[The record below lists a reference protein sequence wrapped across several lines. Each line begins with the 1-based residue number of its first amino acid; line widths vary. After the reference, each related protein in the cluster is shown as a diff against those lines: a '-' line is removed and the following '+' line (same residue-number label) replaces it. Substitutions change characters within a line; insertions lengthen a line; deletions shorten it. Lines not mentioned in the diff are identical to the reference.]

1 MSRRADQ
8 LLLTAVRHGGAPV
21 GFLAATS
28 LLLAGV
34 YLALPAVMGR
44 ALDAVLGGHDAAL
57 WVSLA
62 AVSIAL
68 LVACDAA
75 DDYIGAV
82 ANARSI
88 AWLRRTLLRQV
99 LALGTRAARRF
110 GAGDLVSRLVGN
122 TARTGSAPS
131 GLVWALTELVP
142 PVGGVVALALI
153 DPWLCVT
160 FVAGLPLVVLLVR
173 AFVRDVAD
181 LNEQYF
187 ATQGRIAGR
196 LVGALAGIRTIAV
209 AGTVGREVGR
219 VLAPLPELHRNGLG
233 MWRAYARVSARS
245 ALVVP
250 LMQVAV
256 LAVAGLELSRGR
268 ISIGQVVA
276 ASEYVLLA
284 MGVGSIVSSV
294 SKLTFARATAA
305 RIAEVLDEPAMRY
318 GAERLPARTGGR
330 AGRGRLDFRQVTVR
344 AADGTVVLD
353 GLDLTVPGGALV
365 AVVGRS
371 GSGKSLL
378 AALAGRLLDPD
389 EGEVLLDGVPLRRLA
404 RDELRRAVAYGFE
417 RPVLLGETVADAIG
431 FGSGAGPGPG
441 SSSASGSG
449 ADSDSASGSG
459 AQPPADELVAQAATA
474 ARADA
479 FIRHLPAG
487 YGTPLARVPMSGG
500 EAQRIGLARA
510 FVQAGRVLVLD
521 DVAASLDTVTE
532 HHISQALTGALADR
546 TRLVVTHR
554 ASTAARAQY
563 VVWLA
568 GGRIRAQ
575 GTHDRLWN
583 DPGYRAVFQPV
594 ATPGRAS

>member
-1 MSRRADQ
+1 
-8 LLLTAVRHGGAPV
+8 
-21 GFLAATS
+21 
-28 LLLAGV
+28 
-34 YLALPAVMGR
+34 MGP
-44 ALDAVLGGHDAAL
+44 D
-57 WVSLA
+57 
-62 AVSIAL
+62 
-68 LVACDAA
+68 
-75 DDYIGAV
+75 
-82 ANARSI
+82 
-88 AWLRRTLLRQV
+88 RT
-99 LALGTRAARRF
+99 
-110 GAGDLVSRLVGN
+110 
-122 TARTGSAPS
+122 RT
-131 GLVWALTELVP
+131 

-153 DPWLCVT
+153 DPWLCLT

-294 SKLTFARATAA
+294 SRLTFARATAA

-330 AGRGRLDFRQVTVR
+330 AGHGRLDFRQVTVR

-353 GLDLTVPGGALV
+353 RLNLTVPGGALV

-431 FGSGAGPGPG
+431 FGFGSGAGPRPGPG
-441 SSSASGSG
+441 WGSASGSR
-449 ADSDSASGSG
+449 S
-459 AQPPADELVAQAATA
+459 QKPPTDELVAQAATA

-563 VVWLA
+563 VVWLT

-575 GTHDRLWN
+575 GTHDQLWN

-594 ATPGRAS
+594 ATPGSAS

>member
-8 LLLTAVRHGGAPV
+8 LLLTAVRRGGAPV

-68 LVACDAA
+68 LVVCDAA

-330 AGRGRLDFRQVTVR
+330 GGHGRLDFRQVTVR
-344 AADGTVVLD
+344 ATDGTVVLD

-404 RDELRRAVAYGFE
+404 RDELRHAVAYGFE
-417 RPVLLGETVADAIG
+417 RPVLLGETVAEAIG
-431 FGSGAGPGPG
+431 FGSGAGPG
-441 SSSASGSG
+441 S
-449 ADSDSASGSG
+449 
-459 AQPPADELVAQAATA
+459 QPMTTDELVAQAATA

-546 TRLVVTHR
+546 TRLVATHR

-594 ATPGRAS
+594 ATPGRAP

>member
-8 LLLTAVRHGGAPV
+8 LLLTAVRRGGAPV

-62 AVSIAL
+62 AVSIAP

-122 TARTGSAPS
+122 TARTGSTPS

-153 DPWLCVT
+153 DPWLCLT

-233 MWRAYARVSARS
+233 MWRAYARASARS

-294 SKLTFARATAA
+294 SRLTFARATAA

-330 AGRGRLDFRQVTVR
+330 AGHGRLDFRQVTVR

-353 GLDLTVPGGALV
+353 RLDLTVPGGALV

-431 FGSGAGPGPG
+431 FGFGSGAGPRPGPG
-441 SSSASGSG
+441 WGSASGSR
-449 ADSDSASGSG
+449 S
-459 AQPPADELVAQAATA
+459 QKPPADELVAQAATA

-563 VVWLA
+563 VVWLT

-575 GTHDRLWN
+575 GTHDQLWN

-594 ATPGRAS
+594 ATPGSAS